1 MEAGGVEA
9 SPVWA
14 LGLQCTQTEG
24 GWSRAEESTRLW
36 LAAVPPPPGLDAS
49 PFSTG
54 KWVVWGQR
62 CGRKIATEAWDPE
75 RVHQMIEGEMGA
87 AKQKEGLQ
95 SLYLRGALGRVGVG
109 RFGYQAAGEGVST
122 GWEDTVG
129 LRKGQGEGEGE
140 DHLLC
145 HGCLRGPVGRR
156 AGRTLIPW
164 ILPQALEDI

>member
-1 MEAGGVEA
+1 M
-9 SPVWA
+9 
-14 LGLQCTQTEG
+14 LGEH
-24 GWSRAEESTRLW
+24 RAEGT
-36 LAAVPPPPGLDAS
+36 
-49 PFSTG
+49 
-54 KWVVWGQR
+54 
-62 CGRKIATEAWDPE
+62 
-75 RVHQMIEGEMGA
+75 
-87 AKQKEGLQ
+87 
-95 SLYLRGALGRVGVG
+95 GRVGVG

-122 GWEDTVG
+122 GWEDIVG